1 MLKVQ
6 GKAYLPRME
15 HHAGHIVD
23 MPPQCVHLP
32 GLRVCASEAI
42 LRPEHR
48 QLHMLTAPSACTTTA
63 ADCQGA
69 AELALLLP
77 IGGAHHSCAT
87 A

>member
-15 HHAGHIVD
+15 HHAGHVVD

-32 GLRVCASEAI
+32 GLCVCASETI
-42 LRPEHR
+42 LSSKHR
-48 QLHMLTAPSACTTTA
+48 QLHILRAPGALTTTS
-63 ADCQGA
+63 
-69 AELALLLP
+69 ALKEQQTWHWVSLSV
-77 IGGAHHSCAT
+77 GAHHSCAT